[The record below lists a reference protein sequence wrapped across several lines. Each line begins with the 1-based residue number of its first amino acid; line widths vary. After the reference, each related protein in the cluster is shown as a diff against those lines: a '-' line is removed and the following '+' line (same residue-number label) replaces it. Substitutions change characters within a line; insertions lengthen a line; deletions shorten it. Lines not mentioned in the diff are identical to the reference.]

1 MIQTK
6 VTSVEEKIEFRY
18 DVNDKKDGIGK
29 NDFIS
34 NIEMY
39 IQKTS
44 ISYDPNSI
52 TTSKTN
58 KKDSKVQVLGKF
70 KIILLN
76 KEARESEDI
85 YIKLL
90 GDLKNVFVINK
101 IYNEEYNTS
110 NYVMGTYINI
120 GKIEGKFNGID
131 GKKEV
136 EIIIEYIGNTP
147 GDNIELQISA
157 YEDEERFKISNMPII
172 KIGATYASLKAI
184 VNIVDSSNNKKQEPI
199 NIISGD
205 SIYYLTEIINEGN
218 VDVDNTAFLQILD
231 SNYCN
236 IKEVRYGYDK
246 NLSNVIIQNG
256 NIVEFNI
263 NDIILA
269 NGGKYYVRVQATI
282 NL

>member
-90 GDLKNVFVINK
+90 GDLK
-101 IYNEEYNTS
+101 T
-110 NYVMGTYINI
+110 
-120 GKIEGKFNGID
+120 
-131 GKKEV
+131 
-136 EIIIEYIGNTP
+136 
-147 GDNIELQISA
+147 
-157 YEDEERFKISNMPII
+157 
-172 KIGATYASLKAI
+172 
-184 VNIVDSSNNKKQEPI
+184 
-199 NIISGD
+199 
-205 SIYYLTEIINEGN
+205 
-218 VDVDNTAFLQILD
+218 FL
-231 SNYCN
+231 
-236 IKEVRYGYDK
+236 
-246 NLSNVIIQNG
+246 
-256 NIVEFNI
+256 
-263 NDIILA
+263 
-269 NGGKYYVRVQATI
+269 
-282 NL
+282 